1 MFLLTVLVFKEYILN
16 ILEANYMLLREY
28 IIWKYIYIL
37 DGKFL
42 HALLNVHP
50 DTLPAQEK
58 I

>member
-1 MFLLTVLVFKEYILN
+1 MLLVNPTGIRIYITY
-16 ILEANYMLLREY
+16 IRSQTYILREY